1 MTTMPPTADMN
12 QETGAA
18 GGQGGP
24 GGGGG
29 APPPPPPPV
38 LGPRKPSEQFTVD
51 DFQYEMEMRTQNRG
65 SLGNGVPIAA
75 ESGVFSEENSD
86 MYAQLEQKERDLM
99 LAAELGKVL
108 LDKNEELSRQNEV
121 IAEEYS
127 LKLEELEQEKYHL
140 RRRLDAVQEEYDL
153 KVGELQQDLKYLQ
166 AQLDEHGNQ
175 QRQSEK
181 EKSLLITT
189 LSEQNQRLTTQLKE
203 NARSE
208 EALTS
213 ELQQLRQ
220 QVNQKRTTMNDHVS
234 HLDSLRDEIGLMT
247 ERKADLERRINL
259 LQSDREGLSST
270 LDESA
275 DRIIMLEKQ
284 SREQDSLIRTNEKN
298 MEELRSTNEALQERL
313 ESMYRS
319 LSLSPSSG
327 AAPGLVH
334 GSASLLTEMELSDSE
349 RSLNASRRPFSEIEE
364 EDDVECDNPD
374 PVSMTEATGEIK
386 ELKEEMLS
394 AYQQLKA
401 LCGQL
406 RRREKQRR
414 TSSDSLD
421 VDSTVSSS
429 SSSTDELTTIASV
442 KPGILNSS
450 VQEMRGLLHDLMRK
464 ESKGACLT
472 CGADTN
478 ERLRMEVQ
486 LHKMTEAKEKLE
498 RNMKAKEEEAKK
510 KDEQILDLTSKIT
523 VTEKQLSAATEERDT
538 LREDISNTGAGK
550 DELIKKAWDVR
561 DAAVKRKNDTM
572 IELAKARID
581 VMQINSQ
588 LLEAIQQKVE
598 LSQQLDQ
605 WQGDMEELL
614 EEQMVKK
621 MRAQEGSSVEVVW

>member
-1 MTTMPPTADMN
+1 M
-12 QETGAA
+12 
-18 GGQGGP
+18 
-24 GGGGG
+24 
-29 APPPPPPPV
+29 
-38 LGPRKPSEQFTVD
+38 
-51 DFQYEMEMRTQNRG
+51 
-65 SLGNGVPIAA
+65 
-75 ESGVFSEENSD
+75 
-86 MYAQLEQKERDLM
+86 
-99 LAAELGKVL
+99 
-108 LDKNEELSRQNEV
+108 
-121 IAEEYS
+121 
-127 LKLEELEQEKYHL
+127 
-140 RRRLDAVQEEYDL
+140 
-153 KVGELQQDLKYLQ
+153 
-166 AQLDEHGNQ
+166 
-175 QRQSEK
+175 
-181 EKSLLITT
+181 
-189 LSEQNQRLTTQLKE
+189 
-203 NARSE
+203 
-208 EALTS
+208 
-213 ELQQLRQ
+213 
-220 QVNQKRTTMNDHVS
+220 TMNDHVS
-234 HLDSLRDEIGLMT
+234 HLDALRDEIALMT
-247 ERKADLERRINL
+247 ERKMDLERRINL
-259 LQSDREGLSST
+259 LQGEREGLSST

-284 SREQDSLIRTNEKN
+284 SREQDSLLRTNGKQ

-327 AAPGLVH
+327 TAPGLAH
-334 GSASLLTEMELSDSE
+334 GSSSLLTEMELSDSE

-364 EDDVECDNPD
+364 EDDVECDNPE

-394 AYQQLKA
+394 AYQQLKV

-429 SSSTDELTTIASV
+429 SSSTDELTTISSV
-442 KPGILNSS
+442 KPGVLSGC
-450 VQEMRGLLHDLMRK
+450 VKEMRGLLHDLMRK

-498 RNMKAKEEEAKK
+498 RNMKVKEEEAKK
-510 KDEQILDLTSKIT
+510 KDEQILDLTSKFT

-538 LREDISNTGAGK
+538 LREDVANTAAGK

-561 DAAVKRKNDTM
+561 DAAVKRKNNTM

-621 MRAQEGSSVEVVW
+621 MRAQETSARRNRNGNAAGAGAGTSLLGVPILGGGGGGGNKSGNESDSSQAARERKTSKILQFF